1 MTSHKSRDA
10 ADLGYPERDGGEGGA
25 GEEAPEAALQDQAR
39 ERRKPRLWAQFCAC
53 AHPESGVHQASERG
67 EYRNSRGGQTDLS
80 WRGWARATEAAS

>member
-10 ADLGYPERDGGEGGA
+10 AHLGDPERDGGESGA

-53 AHPESGVHQASERG
+53 AHPESGVHQASECG
-67 EYRNSRGGQTDLS
+67 EYRDSGGGQTDLS